1 MPLTSLCF
9 VLADRVTD
17 FDAMCRAAGFD
28 GERARRVRA
37 VYSGLTCSERRMAR
51 TVATRLWLPVSLEPM
66 LTGSSYGL
74 DDEAPSDEN
83 DAPRASARHAAG
95 AAALDLAL
103 RERGAHIAIVMKAA
117 LAERIASDLAA
128 LLPDHVVRLTSTDAA
143 AFEIGL
149 DLADR
154 AAHSVAAARATPGW
168 SVPTLDAIGAYL
180 TELGADRVAHPGGT
194 LLGHLRRTAD
204 LLARW
209 NSRPALVL
217 AGFCHAAY
225 GTDGFQRALL
235 DVRERCALAARIG
248 LEAEAIVY
256 AYAACD
262 RVAGYPSLTRRDL
275 HDRFCGQVVPI
286 GEPMARDLAALACA
300 NELDVLRFAPSL
312 AGSEH
317 TAIGNLL
324 QNLRPM
330 LDHRAA
336 LAVGEA
342 LSPRSWILD

>member
-1 MPLTSLCF
+1 MALTGLCF
-9 VLADRVTD
+9 VLADRIAD
-17 FDAMCRAAGFD
+17 FDATCRAAGFD

-37 VYSGLTCSERRMAR
+37 IYSGLTRSERRVAH
-51 TVATRLWLPVSLEPM
+51 TVADSIVATGIARADVDRIELWPRRRTSAF
-66 LTGSSYGL
+66 
-74 DDEAPSDEN
+74 DEDNAR
-83 DAPRASARHAAG
+83 RASARHVAG

-103 RERGAHIAIVMKAA
+103 HDRGARIAIVMKAA

-128 LLPDHVVRLTSTDAA
+128 LLPDHVARPPATDAA
-143 AFEIGL
+143 TFEIGL
-149 DLADR
+149 DLSDGT
-154 AAHSVAAARATPGW
+154 AHSVATARATPGW
-168 SVPTLDAIGAYL
+168 SIPTLDATGAYL
-180 TELGADRVAHPGGT
+180 TGLGADRVMHPGGT
-194 LLGHLRRTAD
+194 LLDHLRRTAD

-209 NSRPALVL
+209 NARPALVL

-225 GTDGFQRALL
+225 GTAGFQHALL

-262 RVAGYPSLTRRDL
+262 RVAGYPSLARLDL

-286 GEPMARDLAALACA
+286 GESMARDLAALACA

-312 AGSEH
+312 SGSEH

-324 QNLRPM
+324 QMLRPM
-330 LDHRAA
+330 LDYRAA

-342 LSPRSWILD
+342 LSPR